1 VPGVAVDGILIVSV
15 LRLPRLLPAV
25 VSSSVPLALFQCR
38 VTCSL
43 APKPLPTDETELP
56 GRPAAGTR
64 VILGHRPPPQHPIA
78 TGPRPSYAGYG
89 WRYAFHTAQRK
100 EALSMPVRRRLFL
113 LLAVTFALLNA
124 GLLRPAGSVL
134 FPPGPAP
141 VQAQAPSL
149 IYTGDTPTP
158 APAPTGRGNCAAHG
172 PGPRLISRGA
182 AGAGKAGSGPTT
194 AANGKTVSRSK
205 VRPKGRAR
213 SGEKI
218 GSNGKPEPR
227 RKPAHKP
234 APRRRRPV
242 RCVTATSRR
251 PTVQP
256 TATITATITPPA
268 TSTPVLTATDAPPDV
283 PADASTPTDVPT
295 DVPADTDTPT
305 PTDIPTDTPTTYP
318 SDVPVQLSALPQ
330 AFFPAGGEET
340 SIQSTVADPSMV
352 IQSEDATIVDGTG
365 SVIKDLGPAHTYQNP
380 SASQI
385 RYWFWDGT
393 DAGGS
398 LVSPGDYTVV
408 VLVRTADGKTGIG
421 TLPITV
427 QSG

>member
-1 VPGVAVDGILIVSV
+1 
-15 LRLPRLLPAV
+15 
-25 VSSSVPLALFQCR
+25 
-38 VTCSL
+38 
-43 APKPLPTDETELP
+43 
-56 GRPAAGTR
+56 
-64 VILGHRPPPQHPIA
+64 
-78 TGPRPSYAGYG
+78 
-89 WRYAFHTAQRK
+89 
-100 EALSMPVRRRLFL
+100 MPVRRRLFL

-305 PTDIPTDTPTTYP
+305 PTDIPTDTPTATPTDVPTDTATPTDVPTDTPTATAATYP